1 MKYRIKEYQYY
12 DGPRF
17 QVQWK
22 MFGLF
27 WVDVHRAPYRLAIFD
42 TLAEASEYVARQQH
56 NDKVKTII
64 HET

>member
-22 MFGLF
+22 MLGLF
-27 WVDVHRAPYRLAIFD
+27 WVDAGCHYFPADFD
-42 TLAEASEYVARQQH
+42 TFEKASEYVARRQH
-56 NDKVKTII
+56 NKRVKPVI
-64 HET
+64 HEL